1 MDPGLSGFSK
11 IPYTYNDCVAS
22 IPALD
27 PGEHFNR
34 AVFFENARGLL
45 EI

>member
-22 IPALD
+22 ILALD
-27 PGEHFNR
+27 LGEDFNR
-34 AVFFENARGLL
+34 AVFFENARRLL